1 MATDGDASPSSDM
14 VAALRRLGLARS
26 GETPA
31 LEPLTGGVSSD
42 IWKVETTSGTWCLKR
57 ALSKLKVAQD
67 WRAPVARSRNEY
79 DWIRTAAAIV
89 PSAAPAL
96 AGYDEAAGVIAM
108 RYYPPSDYK
117 LWKAELA
124 AGRADVA
131 IAAAV
136 GTSLARIHAG
146 TAGKADLA
154 RRFDTGDIFYAIRLE
169 PYLVA
174 TGRAH
179 PTLAGRL
186 GELVETTAAQRR
198 TLVHGDVSPKN
209 ILIGGDGPMFLDA
222 ECAWYGDPA
231 FDLAFCL
238 NHMLLKGVWVPAA
251 FDRFLACFA
260 ALTEAYFAR
269 VDWEPP
275 ADLERRA
282 AHLLPGLFLA
292 RVDGKSPVEYITA
305 EADKDR
311 VRRVAIPLLRAPV
324 DHLSA
329 VAAAWRASHGA

>member
-1 MATDGDASPSSDM
+1 MAIDGQAAAPSDI
-14 VAALRRLGLARS
+14 VAALERLGLARP
-26 GETPA
+26 GEHPA

-42 IWKVETTSGTWCLKR
+42 IWKVETASGTWCLKR
-57 ALSKLKVAQD
+57 ALAKLKVAQD

-79 DWIRTAAAIV
+79 DWICTAAAIV
-89 PSAAPAL
+89 PWAAPAL
-96 AGYDEAAGVIAM
+96 AGYDDAAGVIAM
-108 RYYPPSDYK
+108 RYYPASDYK

-124 AGRADVA
+124 AGRADPA
-131 IAAAV
+131 IASAV

-146 TAGKADLA
+146 TAGNADLA

-179 PTLAGRL
+179 PELADRL
-186 GELVETTAAQRR
+186 ARLVETTASNKLA
-198 TLVHGDVSPKN
+198 LVHGDVSPKN
-209 ILIGGDGPMFLDA
+209 ILIGSDGPMFLDA

-238 NHMLLKGVWVPAA
+238 NHMLFKGVWVPGA
-251 FDRFLACFA
+251 FDDFLACFA
-260 ALTEAYFAR
+260 ALADAYLAR

-305 EADKDR
+305 DADKDR
-311 VRRVAIPLLRAPV
+311 VRRVAIPLIAAPV
-324 DHLSA
+324 DRLSA
-329 VAAAWRASHGA
+329 VAAAWRASRGA

>member
-1 MATDGDASPSSDM
+1 MASVGHDAAPSDI
-14 VAALRRLGLARS
+14 VAALERLGLARL
-26 GETPA
+26 GERLA

-42 IWKVETTSGTWCLKR
+42 IWKVETVSGTWCLKR
-57 ALSKLKVAQD
+57 ALAKLKVAQD

-89 PSAAPAL
+89 PSAAPVL
-96 AGYDEAAGVIAM
+96 AGYDEEAGVIAM
-108 RYYPPSDYK
+108 RFYPPSDYK

-131 IAAAV
+131 VATAV

-146 TAGKADLA
+146 TAGNTDLA

-179 PTLAGRL
+179 PQLADRL
-186 GELVETTAAQRR
+186 ARLVETTATTKLA
-198 TLVHGDVSPKN
+198 LVHGDVSPKN

-251 FDRFLACFA
+251 FEGFLACFA
-260 ALTEAYFAR
+260 ALVDAYLAR
-269 VDWEPP
+269 VDWESP

-305 EADKDR
+305 DADKDR
-311 VRRVAIPLLRAPV
+311 VRRVAIPLLSAPV
-324 DHLSA
+324 DRLSA
-329 VAAAWRASHGA
+329 VAAAWRASRGA